1 MTTVNN
7 MQGLS
12 NTLKTIL
19 NALAMQNAGDYL
31 SDEDKQANL
40 SRVLAEIEREKY
52 TEAKA
57 APAEDILPADIA
69 LQAR

>member
-1 MTTVNN
+1 

-12 NTLKTIL
+12 STLKTIL
-19 NALAMQNAGDYL
+19 NALAMQHAGDYL

-40 SRVLAEIEREKY
+40 SRVLADIEREKRAEARTAS
-52 TEAKA
+52 TE
-57 APAEDILPADIA
+57 EVLSADIA